1 MEEKFS
7 MNESIQAG
15 APDITYSGNEGPK
28 SPQQEQE
35 MQKMRMMASNP
46 SLEDSRNEMME
57 NIALDVFGKPLSDLS
72 EDEIIQIEIMMEEMS
87 KKSTAPRMM
96 AGWKDLI
103 DVNHPSFVPDSW
115 KDLVD
120 TNHSSYDKN
129 YESLSKGGRTGYAGG
144 GPMDTGEDEQGK
156 QIAAEIWSQMEPEQK
171 VQFQSFEA
179 FFQSGIWKQILQQLQ
194 QDQSGIRSQAP
205 EMSMSENVNVAE
217 QMPGGGIADVDV
229 REKVAMA
236 ANGGLMGLYNRG
248 M

>member
-1 MEEKFS
+1 MEEKIS

-15 APDITYSGNEGPK
+15 APDIKYSGGDIRMGG
-28 SPQQEQE
+28 QEPNDQS
-35 MQKMRMMASNP
+35 M
-46 SLEDSRNEMME
+46 
-57 NIALDVFGKPLSDLS
+57 
-72 EDEIIQIEIMMEEMS
+72 
-87 KKSTAPRMM
+87 
-96 AGWKDLI
+96 
-103 DVNHPSFVPDSW
+103 
-115 KDLVD
+115 
-120 TNHSSYDKN
+120 
-129 YESLSKGGRTGYAGG
+129 
-144 GPMDTGEDEQGK
+144 

-179 FFQSGIWKQILQQLQ
+179 FFESGIWKQILQQLQ

>member
-1 MEEKFS
+1 MEEKIS

-15 APDITYSGNEGPK
+15 APDIKYSGGDIRMGG
-28 SPQQEQE
+28 QEPNDQ
-35 MQKMRMMASNP
+35 S
-46 SLEDSRNEMME
+46 
-57 NIALDVFGKPLSDLS
+57 
-72 EDEIIQIEIMMEEMS
+72 
-87 KKSTAPRMM
+87 
-96 AGWKDLI
+96 
-103 DVNHPSFVPDSW
+103 
-115 KDLVD
+115 
-120 TNHSSYDKN
+120 
-129 YESLSKGGRTGYAGG
+129 
-144 GPMDTGEDEQGK
+144 K

-179 FFQSGIWKQILQQLQ
+179 FFESGIWKQILQQLQ

-205 EMSMSENVNVAE
+205 EMSMSENVNMAE

>member
-1 MEEKFS
+1 MEEKIS

-15 APDITYSGNEGPK
+15 APDIKYNQGDIRMGG
-28 SPQQEQE
+28 QEPNDQS
-35 MQKMRMMASNP
+35 M
-46 SLEDSRNEMME
+46 
-57 NIALDVFGKPLSDLS
+57 
-72 EDEIIQIEIMMEEMS
+72 
-87 KKSTAPRMM
+87 
-96 AGWKDLI
+96 
-103 DVNHPSFVPDSW
+103 
-115 KDLVD
+115 
-120 TNHSSYDKN
+120 
-129 YESLSKGGRTGYAGG
+129 
-144 GPMDTGEDEQGK
+144 

-171 VQFQSFEA
+171 VQFQSFEV
-179 FFQSGIWKQILQQLQ
+179 FFESGIWKQILQQLQ

>member
-1 MEEKFS
+1 MEEKIS

-15 APDITYSGNEGPK
+15 APDIKYSGGDIRMGK
-28 SPQQEQE
+28 QEPNNQS
-35 MQKMRMMASNP
+35 M
-46 SLEDSRNEMME
+46 
-57 NIALDVFGKPLSDLS
+57 
-72 EDEIIQIEIMMEEMS
+72 
-87 KKSTAPRMM
+87 
-96 AGWKDLI
+96 
-103 DVNHPSFVPDSW
+103 
-115 KDLVD
+115 
-120 TNHSSYDKN
+120 
-129 YESLSKGGRTGYAGG
+129 
-144 GPMDTGEDEQGK
+144 

-179 FFQSGIWKQILQQLQ
+179 FFESGIWKQILQQLQ
-194 QDQSGIRSQAP
+194 QDQSGIQSQAP